1 MSVITQYHGS
11 TTMKELVKWVNFPR
25 SSYYYKPSNNRKGI
39 APSTTTTK
47 RDGTKVSNNE
57 VVEEIKK
64 IVSGEFVCYGYQ
76 NVTSEL
82 KDKDFII
89 NHKKVYRLMDE
100 NQLLL
105 GKVIKTHGKR
115 EFVQF
120 RKITATRPM
129 EYLCWDIKYIWVKG
143 ERKNYYLLSLM
154 DIYTRRILDWIFQS
168 SIRKIDVIKMISR
181 IDLTHG
187 LKGVT
192 VRNDNGSQFIANK
205 VRHYLRYL
213 EANQEFTHIATPEE
227 NSYIEAFHS
236 ILEREVIKRFDFES
250 YYETKLTLTAYMD
263 HYNNKRKHG
272 SLKRKTPMQ
281 KWNEYYM
288 SLSSDMHQTAVV
300 SEELSRVSACADTGL
315 ALDKSGDTAKF
326 ANRLMNENNENIKQ
340 EVLNSFNKSVQLIGG

>member
-1 MSVITQYHGS
+1 MSVITQYQGN
-11 TTMKELVKWVNFPR
+11 TTMKELVKWVSFPR
-25 SSYYYKPSNNRKGI
+25 SSYYYRPSHKRKGI
-39 APSTTTTK
+39 PPSTTTTK
-47 RDGTKVSNNE
+47 IDGTEVSNNY
-57 VVEEIKK
+57 VVDEIKK
-64 IVSGEFVCYGYQ
+64 IISGEFVCYGYQ

-82 KDKDFII
+82 KDQEYII

-115 EFVQF
+115 EFVHF
-120 RKITATRPM
+120 RKIAATRPM
-129 EYLCWDIKYIWVKG
+129 EYLCWDIKYIWVRG
-143 ERKNYYLLSLM
+143 ERKNYYLLSIM
-154 DIYTRRILDWIFQS
+154 DIYTRRILDWILQS

-205 VRHYLRYL
+205 VRHYLRTL

-250 YYETKLTLTAYMD
+250 YYEAKLTLAAYMD
-263 HYNNKRKHG
+263 HYNIKRKHG
-272 SLKRKTPMQ
+272 SLKRKTPM
-281 KWNEYYM
+281 KRWNEYYQ
-288 SLSSDMHQTAVV
+288 SLSPDKPNEERV
-300 SEELSRVSACADTGL
+300 SEDMSRVSDSADTGL
-315 ALDKSGDTAKF
+315 ALDLSGDTANF
-326 ANRLMNENNENIKQ
+326 ADRLMNENGENIKQ

>member
-1 MSVITQYHGS
+1 
-11 TTMKELVKWVNFPR
+11 MKDLARWVNLPR
-25 SSYYYKPSNNRKGI
+25 SSYYYKPSHKRKGI
-39 APSTTTTK
+39 LPSTTTAK
-47 RDGTKVSNNE
+47 RDGTQVSNNQ
-57 VVEEIKK
+57 VVDEIKK

-82 KDKDFII
+82 KDLEFII

-115 EFVQF
+115 EFVHF

-129 EYLCWDIKYIWVKG
+129 EYLCWDIKYVWVKG

-154 DIYTRRILDWIFQS
+154 DVYTRRIIDWIFQS
-168 SIRKIDVIKMISR
+168 SIRKIDLVKMINR
-181 IDLTHG
+181 IDLTLG

-250 YYETKLTLTAYMD
+250 YYEAKLTLAAYMD

-272 SLKRKTPMQ
+272 SLKRKNPMQ
-281 KWNEYYM
+281 VWNEYYG
-288 SLSSDMHQTAVV
+288 SFSTDKQPTAQV
-300 SEELSRVSACADTGL
+300 SEVLSRVSDCADTGL
-315 ALDKSGDTAKF
+315 ALDKSGDTANF
-326 ANRLMNENNENIKQ
+326 ANRLMNEKEENKQ
-340 EVLNSFNKSVQLIGG
+340 EVLYSFEKSVQVIGG

>member
-1 MSVITQYHGS
+1 MND
-11 TTMKELVKWVNFPR
+11 LARWVNLPR
-25 SSYYYKPSNNRKGI
+25 SSYYYKPSHNRKGI
-39 APSTTTTK
+39 LPSTTTAK
-47 RDGTKVSNNE
+47 RDGTQVSNSQ
-57 VVEEIKK
+57 VVDEIKK

-82 KDKDFII
+82 KDLEFII

-115 EFVQF
+115 EFVHF

-129 EYLCWDIKYIWVKG
+129 EYLCWDIKYVWVKG
-143 ERKNYYLLSLM
+143 ERRNYYLLSLM
-154 DIYTRRILDWIFQS
+154 DVYTRRIIDWIFQS
-168 SIRKIDVIKMISR
+168 SIRKIDLVKMINR
-181 IDLTHG
+181 IDLSHG

-205 VRHYLRYL
+205 VRHYLRFL

-250 YYETKLTLTAYMD
+250 YYEAKLTLAAYMD

-272 SLKRKTPMQ
+272 SLKRKPPMQ
-281 KWNEYYM
+281 AWNEYYG
-288 SLSSDMHQTAVV
+288 SLSSDKQPTAQV
-300 SEELSRVSACADTGL
+300 SEVLSRVSDCADTCL

-326 ANRLMNENNENIKQ
+326 ANQMMNENEENFKQ
-340 EVLNSFNKSVQLIGG
+340 EVLYSFEKSVQVIGG